1 MNVRIEDVS
10 SVKKKLSFEVGADK
24 VDAEIGKA
32 YQQIA
37 KSAKI
42 KGFRPGKVPQHLLE
56 KHYAPQMEEQVLN
69 RLIKDSYFKALVEHR
84 IAAISDPEILENSPL
99 ERGKPFSYSAQVE
112 VKPEVSVKDYQGIS
126 LQKEKFEYETKIVA
140 ERLEEMRA
148 GRAEMAVSPRDEART
163 GDFVVIDFEGFV
175 DGTPFEHGKA
185 DDYQLELGAGSFIPG
200 FEEQLA
206 GMKRGEERE
215 IQVSFPENY
224 GSKDLAGKPATFRVV
239 LKEIKEKALPELND
253 EFALGFGLASLAEL
267 KEKIEENY
275 RRQETS
281 RIDGDLRERLV
292 GALVERNPL
301 EVPETMVAS
310 QLDYMLQNIR
320 NRFQSQGMTLEMLG
334 MNEDSFKSMYR
345 ETAVKQVQGSLLLE
359 AVARQEQFKVEA
371 AEIDDK
377 LQQIAEMANA
387 PLEAVRKFYGS
398 DEKRHGLIAQIV
410 EEKSV
415 QYLLSQAKIEEVA
428 KEQLSAEKE

>member
-24 VDAEIGKA
+24 VEAEIGKA

-126 LQKEKFEYETKIVA
+126 LQKEKFEYENKIVV

-148 GRAEMAVSPRDEART
+148 GRAEMAVSPRDEVRT
-163 GDFVVIDFEGFV
+163 GDFAVIDFEGFV

-215 IQVSFPENY
+215 VQVSFPENY
-224 GSKDLAGKPATFRVV
+224 GSKELAGKPATFRVV
-239 LKEIKEKALPELND
+239 LKEIKEKALPELD
-253 EFALGFGLASLAEL
+253 DAFATGFGLSSLAEL

-275 RRQETS
+275 RQQETS

-292 GALVERNPL
+292 GALVERNPV

-320 NRFQSQGMTLEMLG
+320 NRFKSQGMTLEMLG

-359 AVARQEQFKVEA
+359 AVARQEQLKVEA

-398 DEKRHGLIAQIV
+398 DEKRHGLISQIV
-410 EEKSV
+410 EEKAV
-415 QYLLSQAKIEEVA
+415 QFLLSQAKIEEVA

>member
-1 MNVRIEDVS
+1 L
-10 SVKKKLSFEVGADK
+10 KL
-24 VDAEIGKA
+24 
-32 YQQIA
+32 
-37 KSAKI
+37 
-42 KGFRPGKVPQHLLE
+42 
-56 KHYAPQMEEQVLN
+56 
-69 RLIKDSYFKALVEHR
+69 
-84 IAAISDPEILENSPL
+84 
-99 ERGKPFSYSAQVE
+99 
-112 VKPEVSVKDYQGIS
+112 
-126 LQKEKFEYETKIVA
+126 
-140 ERLEEMRA
+140 
-148 GRAEMAVSPRDEART
+148 RT

-224 GSKDLAGKPATFRVV
+224 GSKELAGKPATFRVV
-239 LKEIKEKALPELND
+239 LKEIKEKALPELDD
-253 EFALGFGLASLAEL
+253 EFATGFGLASLAEL

-292 GALVERNPL
+292 GALVERNPV

-359 AVARQEQFKVEA
+359 AVARQEQFKVDA

-410 EEKSV
+410 EEKAV

>member
-32 YQQIA
+32 YQKIA

-42 KGFRPGKVPQHLLE
+42 KGFRAGKVPQHLLE
-56 KHYAPQMEEQVLN
+56 KYYAPQMEEQVLN
-69 RLIKDSYFKALVEHR
+69 RLINDSYFKALVEHR
-84 IAAISDPEILENSPL
+84 IAAVSDPEILESSPL
-99 ERGKPFSYSAQVE
+99 EKGKPFTYEAQVE
-112 VKPEVSVKDYQGIS
+112 VKPELKVKDYQGIA
-126 LQKEKFEYETKIVA
+126 LQKEKFAFESRVVEDK
-140 ERLEEMRA
+140 LEEMRA
-148 GRAEMAVSPRDEART
+148 GRAEMVVSSRDEART

-206 GMKRGEERE
+206 GMKREEERE
-215 IQVSFPENY
+215 VQVSFPENY
-224 GSKDLAGKPATFRVV
+224 GSKELAGKPATFRVV
-239 LKEIKEKALPELND
+239 LKEIKEKTLPALDD
-253 EFALGFGLASLAEL
+253 EFARGFGLSSLDEL
-267 KEKIEENY
+267 REKIEENF

-292 GALVERNPL
+292 GALIERNPA
-301 EVPETMVAS
+301 EVPEAMVAG

-334 MNEDSFKSMYR
+334 MNEESFKSMYR
-345 ETAVKQVQGSLLLE
+345 ETAVKQVQGSLILE
-359 AVARQEQFKVEA
+359 AVARQEELKVEA
-371 AEIDDK
+371 AEIDGK
-377 LQQIAEMANA
+377 LQQVAEMANA
-387 PLEAVRKFYGS
+387 PLEAVRKYYGA
-398 DEKRHGLIAQIV
+398 DENRRGLISQIV
-410 EEKSV
+410 EEKAV
-415 QYLLSQAKIEEVA
+415 QFLLSQAKIEEVA
-428 KEQLSAEKE
+428 KEQLSADKE